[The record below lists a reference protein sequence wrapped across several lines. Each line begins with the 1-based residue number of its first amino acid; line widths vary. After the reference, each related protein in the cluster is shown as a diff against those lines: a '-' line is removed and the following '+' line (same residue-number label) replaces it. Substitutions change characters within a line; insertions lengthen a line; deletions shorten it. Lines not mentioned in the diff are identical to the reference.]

1 MKTLDIA
8 GLAVRNAFRSKLRA
22 TLTVLSL
29 FASGAGA
36 NAAFVDVISQAQAVP
51 GAGAAASWPLAV
63 ATLAE
68 PADGQSL
75 SAEIDSVK
83 AQLAENDLSGQTV
96 ADQLG
101 VVQTVIN
108 GIIAVLSAFA
118 VIALVAASFGIINT
132 LLMSVQERTR
142 ENGLMKAMGLSNPR
156 VFALFSLEAVVI
168 GFLGSA
174 LGALVAIALGT
185 GISAVASQALLAQL
199 PGLTILLFEPANVVG
214 VILGIMVIAFVSGVL
229 PAARAARKNP
239 IDALRY
245 E

>member
-51 GAGAAASWPLAV
+51 GAAASWPLAV
-63 ATLAE
+63 ATLTE
-68 PADGQSL
+68 PTDGQSL

-83 AQLAENDLSGQTV
+83 AQLADNDLSGQTV

-132 LLMSVQERTR
+132 LMMSVQERTR
-142 ENGLMKAMGLSNPR
+142 EIGLMKAMGLSNPR

-185 GISAVASQALLAQL
+185 GISAVASQALLSQL